1 MCDFNLGRPTSGSD
15 ARTLDLYGVGDSFE
29 VTVDSPNRAIALSRQ
44 PTLTSTPSRVL
55 VCRPNGRLGN
65 TLLLTPLLQELE
77 RVFPGAEIDQD
88 RRPIRSREGHG
99 LPIGR
104 DGGWFAGHR
113 CRGDPACLLSRGHVP
128 QPQRPVAIE
137 AE

>member
-77 RVFPGAEIDQD
+77 RVFPGAEID
-88 RRPIRSREGHG
+88 IVS
-99 LPIGR
+99 
-104 DGGWFAGHR
+104 A
-113 CRGDPACLLSRGHVP
+113 CPA
-128 QPQRPVAIE
+128 A
-137 AE
+137 AEIFCEYPSVRTIH